1 MNKKILIFDKFT
13 VNIPFMNLNR
23 WFIFFG
29 EARTRILIW
38 YLILLGFFV
47 SVTLPL
53 IRQRLFAQV
62 QARVQGELV
71 EEMEE
76 FKSIVVLGLKS
87 ADDDDRERLSRRN
100 DVINWEAPKNIK
112 DLTRV
117 VEIHLTDELPDDD
130 VFYIAILNGDFYK
143 SNPRG
148 LPDVMDFDS
157 PLMQRWEKLTKPS
170 QEEEDFDDE
179 NIDSVL
185 YIAEPIRINNEIMG
199 VFVVAHT
206 TAGERQEALDA
217 IQIVVE
223 VTIFVLLFV
232 LLLTWLI
239 SGKILSPLRLLVK
252 TAQEINES
260 ELTKRI
266 TVQGSGE
273 IAQLTTTFNAMMD
286 RLEVAF
292 STQRDF
298 LNDAGHE
305 LRTPITIIR
314 GHLELMGDDPEEQ
327 RETLAIVIDELDR
340 ISRFVDDLI
349 LLAKTERPDFLKL
362 EVVNIA
368 TLTEELFTKA
378 KALAVRNWQFDTSA
392 TGTMVVDRQRLTQA
406 VMNLAQNATQH
417 TKESDTISIGS
428 GVSKGKV
435 RFWVQDTGEGI
446 ATDDQKRIFERFAR
460 ASNSRRRSEGAG
472 LGLSIVRAIA
482 QAHGG
487 KIYLKSIL
495 GTGSTFTIVLPQD
508 STKEVPLDK

>member
-1 MNKKILIFDKFT
+1 
-13 VNIPFMNLNR
+13 MNLNR

-47 SVTLPL
+47 SVALPL

-62 QARVQGELV
+62 QARVQGELI
-71 EEMEE
+71 EEIEE
-76 FKSIVVLGLKS
+76 FKSIVALGFKS
-87 ADDDDRERLSRRN
+87 ADDDDKERLSRRN
-100 DVINWEAPKNIK
+100 NIIDWEAPKNINE
-112 DLTRV
+112 LTRV
-117 VEIHLTDELPDDD
+117 VDIHLTDELPDDD
-130 VFYIAILNGDFYK
+130 VFYIAIINGDFYQ
-143 SNPRG
+143 SSPRR

-157 PLMQRWEKLTKPS
+157 PLMQRWKKLTKPS
-170 QEEEDFDDE
+170 QAEEDFDDE
-179 NIDSVL
+179 DIDSVL
-185 YIAEPIRINNEIMG
+185 YIAEPIKINNEIIG

-206 TAGERQEALDA
+206 TAGEREEALKA
-217 IQIVVE
+217 IQIVFE
-223 VTIFVLLFV
+223 VKIFVLIAV
-232 LLLTWLI
+232 LLLTWLV

-266 TVQGSGE
+266 PVQGSGE
-273 IAQLTTTFNAMMD
+273 IAQLTTAFNAMMD

-327 RETLAIVIDELDR
+327 RETLAIVMDELDR

-349 LLAKTERPDFLKL
+349 LLARAERPDFLKL
-362 EVVNIA
+362 EVVDIA

-378 KALAVRNWQFDTSA
+378 KGLAVRNWQFDTSA

-428 GVSKGKV
+428 GVSKSKV

-460 ASNSRRRSEGAG
+460 ASGSRRRSEGAG

-495 GTGSTFTIVLPQD
+495 GTGSTFTIVVPQD
-508 STKEVPLDK
+508 SAKQVPLDE